1 MSESKKKREKF
12 HIVPALVLA
21 GASGFFLYLYAPFEM
36 YFTNKLDFWFDFYN
50 IIGINLVLAVITAGI
65 VFGLFFLTHLI
76 HPVVYKVL
84 YFAGAVCFFDFYI
97 EGNFL
102 ARDLPVLDG
111 REIDWS
117 GFVTHRILSVI
128 VLVILIAATVTL
140 VIIVKSE
147 KAEKIIQYA
156 VLMLSAVLLVT
167 VVSVG
172 IMNRGFEKKERLVIN
187 KEYEFEFSDSKNII
201 ILVLD
206 AVDGDTF
213 SELLDKHPEYYD
225 EFKDFTYYSNMVSTY
240 TQTDTSIPYLLTGVF
255 WEGEKAEPFEDYLA
269 REIDSSSFFDSI
281 QGDGYRVGYYEPF
294 CYPLKGERV
303 TTFDNVYRTGTLT
316 IEVKSYFKNMTK
328 LVGYRY
334 APFELKRFCE
344 IYYKNF
350 LADEQSIARDNIFQD
365 DNDAFLKEVQN
376 EEFTTVNDKIFKIY
390 HVEGAHIPF
399 VFDEKLNRV
408 SNSNYEMSVEGT
420 LYLAEEFIKKLK
432 ESGIYDNSAIII
444 LADHGFSVEDIP
456 EDRLHPVFFA
466 KGFGETKDRMDIND
480 APVSFE
486 DFSEAFDRLKNGA
499 KSDSLFDWKEGDVRD
514 RKCYVNFYKDD
525 GPAHYEECIQKG
537 HAGDYTQVIVVK

>member
-1 MSESKKKREKF
+1 MTEEKKKREKF
-12 HIVPALVLA
+12 HVAPAALIA

-50 IIGINLVLAVITAGI
+50 IIGINLGLAIITAGLI
-65 VFGLFFLTHLI
+65 FGLLFLAHLI
-76 HPVVYKVL
+76 HPIVYKVL
-84 YFAGAVCFFDFYI
+84 YFVGVVCFFDFYI

-102 ARDLPVLDG
+102 AKDLPILDG

-117 GFVTHRILSVI
+117 GFTAHRIASVI
-128 VLVILIAATVTL
+128 VILVLIGIVIAL
-140 VIIVKSE
+140 VCIFKSE
-147 KAEKIIQYA
+147 KAEKFTLYG
-156 VLMLSAVLLVT
+156 VMLISGVLLIT
-167 VVSVG
+167 VVTLGV
-172 IMNRGFEKKERLVIN
+172 MNRGFEKKTRLVIN
-187 KEYEFEFSDSKNII
+187 KECEFEFSNNKNII
-201 ILVLD
+201 VLVLD

-255 WEGEKAEPFEDYLA
+255 WEGEDSEPFEDYIN
-269 REIDSSSFFDSI
+269 REFDNSPLFDSV
-281 QGDGYRVGYYEPF
+281 QDEYRVGYYEPF
-294 CYPLKGERV
+294 CYPLKSSRI
-303 TTFDNVYRTGTLT
+303 TTFDNVYSAGMMT
-316 IEVKSYFKNMTK
+316 IDVKSYFKNMTK
-328 LVGYRY
+328 LVGYKN

-350 LADEQSIARDNIFQD
+350 LADEKAVAKDNIFQD
-365 DNDAFLKEVQN
+365 DNDTFLRDVQN
-376 EEFTTVNDKIFKIY
+376 EEFTTVNDKFFKIY

-420 LYLAEEFIKKLK
+420 LYLSDEFLKKLK
-432 ESGIYDNSAIII
+432 ESGVYDNSAIII
-444 LADHGFSVEDIP
+444 LADHGFSEEDIP
-456 EDRLHPVFFA
+456 EDRLHPIFFA
-466 KGFGETKDRMDIND
+466 KGFGETKDKMDIND

-486 DFSEAFDRLKNGA
+486 DFGEAFDRIKNGA
-499 KSDSLFDWKEGDVRD
+499 YSDGLFDWKEGDERD
-514 RKCYVNFYKDD
+514 RKCFVNFYKDD

-537 HAGDYTQVIVVK
+537 HAGDYTQVIIVK